1 VRLYSDALARAAD
14 APAAFAAVLH
24 ANRAAAHEAQ
34 GRLPEAIADCLRASA
49 LDPGYARAHSRLG
62 GLLARARHAEGAV
75 AALERLAALPG
86 GGGGGPGVAGRL
98 AEARALERRRAVT
111 DHYALLGLPR
121 GATAADVRGAYKRSA
136 LAHHPDKALAQCRF
150 ADRLGS
156 LGAPVAS
163 AAQARHP
170 VERGG
175 ACREVHWC
183 DPAQGWAMRPR
194 ACARCALLCAAGRA

>member
-1 VRLYSDALARAAD
+1 MRLYSDALARAAD

-163 AAQARHP
+163 AAQARNP
-170 VERGG
+170 AERGG
-175 ACREVHWC
+175 ARRELHRC

-194 ACARCALLCAAGRA
+194 ACARCALLCAAGRT